1 MLLGRALYSANIL
14 KGTAAKKRMI
24 AALTKL
30 SGFPFQEP
38 VVELL
43 NAGQCVAQG
52 WPKKKDL
59 SAASE
64 GRDDGE

>member
-24 AALTKL
+24 AALTKV
-30 SGFPFQEP
+30 SGFPLQEP
-38 VVELL
+38 VVEIV

-52 WPKKKDL
+52 WPKKSDL
-59 SAASE
+59 YAVCG
-64 GRDDGE
+64 GRDDNE